1 MAQQYLAQERSIAVM
16 NSLNLGAA
24 FSAGALWRRFAAVP
38 FGAVLLLG
46 LAACNG
52 SAVVTLTTTP
62 STDTFLA
69 YRVGLVSIQLQTSSG
84 RTASQALPSST
95 TVDLTQLVNLSEV
108 LGVAGVTQAN
118 YTQAVVT
125 LDYSSANIVYDD
137 GSLDGVALTPLGPSG
152 QALGQ
157 VTVTLM
163 LDPSNDLTI
172 TRASAARLSLA
183 FNLAASNI
191 VNLAQ
196 KTVTVTPLIAAS
208 ASPMDTKVVRIRGPV
223 SGVSAATTSGSNTTG
238 SFSTGIVPFDFGTAG
253 AGSLL
258 ITPSTVTTYEIN
270 GVPSIGAAGL
280 TKLASVSSGVMA
292 VSFGTL
298 TTSMDS
304 DGTNGT
310 TTTTCADGSTPTT
323 TNGVLTCADGS
334 TPTTSDDDTAVST
347 TGSTSVSFAATQVLA
362 GSSVQGSG
370 FDRIAGIVSARSGNT
385 LTVEDGT
392 LLSNDGTNSFIP
404 GTATINI
411 GPNTQVT
418 QFGSG
423 SAEANATAQISV
435 GSLIY
440 AFGTAGTLSSGN
452 VALDASAGR
461 ARLGQTTAS
470 GLVTAQ
476 TSGVLTLDLVS
487 LGGRSAS
494 AFDFLGTGT
503 SASYD
508 ASVGA
513 YQVTTGP
520 LDLTNDTSGS
530 PVQATGLV
538 TPFGTATLTTAD
550 FAATTLLDYTTINA
564 ELVLDWGGGTPS
576 PFASYSSTEIDLDA
590 RNSSIGTRHEIQIGA
605 QTIDIVGIASD
616 PLIVP
621 NSTTSVFTIGHA
633 VSGTFENFI
642 TYAAFIT
649 QLQTELN
656 GTVLTTGITA
666 IGQYTANTYT
676 FSASSI
682 TLFLNN

>member
-1 MAQQYLAQERSIAVM
+1 M
-16 NSLNLGAA
+16 NRLKSGAA
-24 FSAGALWRRFAAVP
+24 FSAAALWRRFAAAP
-38 FGAVLLLG
+38 LGAMLLFG

-84 RTASQALPSST
+84 RTVSQALPSST
-95 TVDLTQLVNLSEV
+95 TVDLTQFINLSEV
-108 LGVAGVTQAN
+108 LGVAGVTSAN

-137 GSLDGVALTPLGPSG
+137 GSLDGVALKPLGPSG
-152 QALGQ
+152 QALGL
-157 VTVTLM
+157 VTLTLY

-172 TRASAARLSLA
+172 TRDSAARLSLA
-183 FNLAASNI
+183 FNLAASNV

-208 ASPMDTKVVRIRGPV
+208 ASPLDTKVVRIRGPISSV
-223 SGVSAATTSGSNTTG
+223 APASTSGSNTTG
-238 SFSTGIVPFDFGTAG
+238 SFSTGIIPFDFGTAG

-280 TKLASVSSGVMA
+280 TKLAALSSGIMG

-298 TTSMDS
+298 TTSTDS
-304 DGTNGT
+304 GSASSAT

-323 TNGVLTCADGS
+323 SSSGVLTCADGS
-334 TPTTSDDDTAVST
+334 TPTTSDADDTALST
-347 TGSTSVSFAATQVLA
+347 SGSSTSVSFAATQVLA
-362 GSSVQGSG
+362 GSSAQGAG
-370 FDRIAGIVSARSGNT
+370 FDRISGIVSARSGNT

-392 LLSNDGTNSFIP
+392 LLSTEGTNSFIP

-440 AFGTAGTLSSGN
+440 AFGTAGTLDSGN
-452 VALDASAGR
+452 VTLDASAGR

-470 GLVTAQ
+470 GMVTVQ
-476 TSGVLTLDLVS
+476 GSGVLTLDLVS

-494 AFDFLGTGT
+494 AFDFVGTGT

-508 ASVGA
+508 ASAGA
-513 YQVTTGP
+513 YQLSTGP
-520 LDLTNDTSGS
+520 LDLTNSTVGS

-538 TPFGTATLTTAD
+538 TQFGAASPTAGD

-564 ELVLDWGGGTPS
+564 ELVVDWGSGTPS
-576 PFASYSSTEIDLDA
+576 PFASYDSTEIVLDA
-590 RNSSIGTRHEIQIGA
+590 LNSGIGSRHEIQVGP
-605 QTIDIVGIASD
+605 QTIDIVGIPSN

-621 NSTTSVFTIGHA
+621 NATASNTVFTIGHA
-633 VSGTFENFI
+633 VSGTFENYI

-649 QLQTELN
+649 ELQTELN

-666 IGQYTANTYT
+666 FGQYTTNTYT